1 MGLDPSNLNIDS
13 ALILGSAI
21 FGVGWGLTG
30 LCPAPAIVSLG
41 ASRSTASVFVPF
53 MLAGMA
59 LKDLVMGGLTA
70 TCKIN

>member
-13 ALILGSAI
+13 ALILGSAL

-30 LCPAPAIVSLG
+30 LCPAPALVSLG
-41 ASRSTASVFVPF
+41 AMRSTATVFVPF

-59 LKDLVMGGLTA
+59 LKDLIVGGYA
-70 TCKIN
+70 ASCKIN